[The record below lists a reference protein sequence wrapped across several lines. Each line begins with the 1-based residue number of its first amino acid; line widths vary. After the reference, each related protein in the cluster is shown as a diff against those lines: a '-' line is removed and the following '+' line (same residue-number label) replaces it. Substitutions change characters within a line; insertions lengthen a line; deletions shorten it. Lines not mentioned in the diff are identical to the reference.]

1 MELNT
6 VSQSVFTQ
14 LANVIF
20 EKAMQDVSQVARM
33 SGLYMVQNVPE
44 NTGNIRQ
51 YTEIDL
57 NQYAKRKDEGDQ
69 AKRAKT
75 QQGYTKNLQSY
86 RIALDQGITYE
97 MRTQNKYQDV
107 IRRLTNLAQ
116 QAVNRMELD
125 LQHRIGFASATAYT
139 DMDGV
144 SVDTTVGD
152 TLALASTVH
161 TVKGASTTFRN
172 ILANNPQFSR
182 GGLEGMELLVVEQTI
197 NQFGEKMVVPFD
209 ILWSTDDPVT
219 CNTIAEYLRS
229 TASPDSAN
237 ASVVNVYKG
246 KYRHVVLPLVATD
259 ANGAVDTT
267 KRKYWGLASSLYTTA
282 HIDVWEEPHLK
293 APNPGNNG
301 EDFST
306 DNWTYGVR
314 GGYGICIVNAAW
326 FRISYG
332 DGTA

>member
-20 EKAMQDVSQVARM
+20 EKAMQDVPQTARM

-75 QQGYTKNLQSY
+75 QQGYTKNLTSY

-125 LQHRIGFASATAYT
+125 LQQRITFASATSYV
-139 DMDGV
+139 DMDGAT
-144 SVDTTVGD
+144 VDTTVGD

-161 TVKGASTTFRN
+161 TVKGSSTTFRN

-182 GGLEGMELLVVEQTI
+182 GSIEGMELLVVEQTV

-237 ASVVNVYKG
+237 SGVVNVYKG
-246 KYRHVVLPLVATD
+246 KYRHVVLPLVPTD
-259 ANGAVDTT
+259 ANGFVDTT

-282 HIDVWEEPHLK
+282 HLDVWEEPHLK
-293 APNPGNNG
+293 APAAGNNG

-306 DNWTYGVR
+306 DNWSYGVR
-314 GGYGICIVNAAW
+314 SGYGIAIVNAAW